1 MMLKMRRRSQS
12 PKMRART
19 CAKPTYNHLDAD
31 SAILKVH
38 FELRLPPVSAPSCW
52 FSNSTNCC
60 SRSIS
65 MIRGTRS
72 TRQVVAVIQPALP
85 VDFSSFQATVRAV
98 AKLSCSPLA
107 LLPWTALPLA
117 ILTSALNQQSSISSG
132 RASAAAAWL
141 EERRRHCSPIWHGF
155 YFCNS
160 DHDDSQRYHNSLPRR

>member
-1 MMLKMRRRSQS
+1 MLKMRRRLQS

-141 EERRRHCSPIWHGF
+141 EERRRHCSPIWHEF